1 MRKRCNMFGSQGMIS
16 YAGYGMTAD
25 RTKSLLKE
33 CRVGKHVAL
42 VQAAA
47 QQAAPGIAKWLTIS
61 ITEGKSFDR
70 MAVKWELGEAEV
82 MPCCRNSF
90 YSYRK
95 LTIAILNNML
105 EGKGTLQDGRL

>member
-1 MRKRCNMFGSQGMIS
+1 MIS

-90 YSYRK
+90 YAYRK
-95 LTIAILNNML
+95 LTLSILDRML
-105 EGKGTLQDGRL
+105 QRKETAQNGQL